1 MEYELINPSDPYTFI
16 AEDFET
22 AALVVLVF
30 GIAYGANPKEG
41 EQRVPIFLVDEPG
54 AEADWYEENFGRN
67 IQEGLAAK
75 CDSVA
80 DALETMML
88 GEFRD
93 RERYNIALA
102 SIDDPKKR
110 KKFMEVWQS
119 DHSSLNDIGKR
130 AWSMAAYIRENRKSI
145 KEAASA
151 S

>member
-30 GIAYGANPKEG
+30 GVAYGANPKEG

-67 IQEGLAAK
+67 IQEGLAVK

-80 DALETMML
+80 DALET
-88 GEFRD
+88 
-93 RERYNIALA
+93 YNIALA

-110 KKFMEVWQS
+110 KKFMEIWQA

-130 AWSMAAYIRENRKSI
+130 AWSMAAYLRENRKSI